1 MTVASNLKRSHLA
14 WIKTDSEGENV
25 HGEDMKENLN
35 EGNLTLLNNICS
47 LDQFW
52 NSLCYQE
59 SLR

>member
-35 EGNLTLLNNICS
+35 EGNVTISVL
-47 LDQFW
+47 
-52 NSLCYQE
+52 
-59 SLR
+59 